1 MNKRNSIKNR
11 ITLAT
16 LALTAVTAIGMPRTA
31 DAAYVGTMADAK
43 IVNVVRV
50 DYTDISGNNSFAA
63 TASTTIT
70 VNLVKSSLA
79 TYAPP
84 TAGTGVPAGLSCPS
98 STQTYTSGSTVS
110 FLYALAAKA
119 NGDDIYTLTKSIP
132 ATSNVSPVTVNMEL
146 LNYAGGS
153 PTAIAVGPGGTAS
166 TFGSAT
172 PVGVSGTD
180 TLLFPGGALAGF
192 AANDIVL
199 VNLTTGGIKAFLVDT
214 VTVGSAKTHDN
225 PGNADHTDVGNTG
238 NETQGSLKLKAYPDQ
253 SIVLNGTTFTFGGNV
268 TPAFNTNGPITGEPV
283 GELKL
288 VHVTVQASATGTAD
302 GTVTYRLDT
311 TDGTNTSNLEC
322 TAGNFKGV
330 SLQIRKAVKN
340 ITLGDASYAATTVA
354 NPGNILEYQ
363 VTVDA
368 TSGVASQVVVTDTVP
383 AYTTL
388 TTFTTGNYGIAVP
401 DGTAAAN
408 NVFAQISD
416 GVNTVN
422 VTVDGTDSE
431 AQPGGA
437 TETGFGK
444 AVDLVPGT
452 ATVIESGSGLTFYVG
467 DTSTNGAGGS
477 VNAATNYTIIYRI
490 KVD

>member
-1 MNKRNSIKNR
+1 MKSSLQKRIV
-11 ITLAT
+11 LAT
-16 LALTAVTAIGMPRTA
+16 LALSAVTVIGLPR
-31 DAAYVGTMADAK
+31 AAEAVPVGTMADAK

-50 DYTDISGNNSFAA
+50 DYKDASGNNSFAA

-70 VNLVKSSLA
+70 VNLVESSLA

-84 TAGTGVPAGLSCPS
+84 AAGTGVPAGLTCPS
-98 STQTYTSGSTVS
+98 STQTYSSGSTVS

-132 ATSNVSPVTVNMEL
+132 ATSNVSPVTVTMEL

-153 PTAIAVGPGGTAS
+153 PAAIAAGGGTAS

-192 AANDIVL
+192 DTNDIVL
-199 VNLTTGGIKAFLVDT
+199 VNLTNGGIKAFLVDT

-225 PGNADHTDVGNTG
+225 AGNTDHTDVGSTG

-253 SIVLNGTTFTFGGNV
+253 SVVLNGTTFNFGGNI
-268 TPAFNTNGPITGEPV
+268 TPAFNTNAPVTGEPV

-288 VHVTVQASATGTAD
+288 VHVTVQASATGTGD

-340 ITLGDASYAATTVA
+340 ITLNDAAYAATAVA

-368 TSGVASQVVVTDTVP
+368 TSGLASQVVVTDTIP
-383 AYTTL
+383 AYTSL
-388 TTFTTGNYGIAVP
+388 VTFTTGNYGIVVP

-408 NVFAQISD
+408 NLFAQISD
-416 GVNTVN
+416 GTNTVN

-431 AQPGGA
+431 TQPGGA

-444 AVDLVPGT
+444 AIDAFPAT
-452 ATVIESGSGLTFYVG
+452 ATVIEAGGGLTFYVG
-467 DTSTNGAGGS
+467 DTATNATGGTVSTT
-477 VNAATNYTIIYRI
+477 TNYTIIYRV

>member
-1 MNKRNSIKNR
+1 MKSTNSLHKRIM
-11 ITLAT
+11 LAT
-16 LALTAVTAIGMPRTA
+16 LALTAVTAIGLPR
-31 DAAYVGTMADAK
+31 AAEAVPVGTMADAK

-50 DYTDISGNNSFAA
+50 DYKDASGANSFAA

-84 TAGTGVPAGLSCPS
+84 TAGTGVPAGLACPPAGI
-98 STQTYTSGSTVS
+98 YNSGSTVS
-110 FLYALAAKA
+110 FLYALASKA
-119 NGDDIYTLTKSIP
+119 NGDDAYTLIKSTP
-132 ATSNVSPVTVNMEL
+132 ANSNVNNVTVNMEL
-146 LNYAGGS
+146 LDYAGAN
-153 PTAIAVGPGGTAS
+153 PTAIAVGPGTSS

-214 VTVGSAKTHDN
+214 VNAGTAKTHDN
-225 PGNADHTDVGNTG
+225 AGNLDHTDVGTTG
-238 NETQGSLKLKAYPDQ
+238 NETQGSLKLKPYPDQ
-253 SIVLNGTTFTFGGNV
+253 SVTLNGTTFNFGGNV
-268 TPAFNTNGPITGEPV
+268 TPAFNTNAPVTGEPV

-288 VHVTVQASATGTAD
+288 VHVTVQASTTGTAD

-311 TDGTNTSNLEC
+311 TDGTNTSNIEC

-340 ITLGDASYAATTVA
+340 ITLNDVAYAATTVA

-368 TSGVASQVVVTDTVP
+368 TSGLASQVVVTDTIP
-383 AYTTL
+383 AYTSL
-388 TTFTTGNYGIAVP
+388 VTFTAGNYGIAVP
-401 DGTAAAN
+401 DGTAADN
-408 NVFAQISD
+408 NLFAQISD
-416 GVNTVN
+416 GTNTVN
-422 VTVDGTDSE
+422 VTVDDTDSE
-431 AQPGGA
+431 TQPGGA

-444 AVDLVPGT
+444 AVDAFPAT
-452 ATVIESGSGLTFYVG
+452 ATVIEAGGGLTFYVG
-467 DTSTNGAGGS
+467 DTSTNATGGTVS
-477 VNAATNYTIIYRI
+477 TTTNYTIIYRV

>member
-1 MNKRNSIKNR
+1 MKSSLQKRIV
-11 ITLAT
+11 LAT
-16 LALTAVTAIGMPRTA
+16 LALSAVTAIGLPRTA
-31 DAAYVGTMADAK
+31 EAVPVGTMADAK

-50 DYTDISGNNSFAA
+50 DYTDASGANSFAA

-84 TAGTGVPAGLSCPS
+84 AAGTGIPAGLSCPS
-98 STQTYTSGSTVS
+98 STQTYNSGSTVS
-110 FLYALAAKA
+110 FLYALASKT
-119 NGDDIYTLTKSIP
+119 NGDDLYTLVKSTP
-132 ATSNVSPVTVNMEL
+132 ATSNVNNVTVNMEL
-146 LNYAGGS
+146 LDYAGAN
-153 PTAIAVGPGGTAS
+153 PAAIAVGPGGTAS

-180 TLLFPGGALAGF
+180 TLLFPGGALSGF
-192 AANDIVL
+192 APNDIVL

-214 VTVGSAKTHDN
+214 VTVGAPKTHDN
-225 PGNADHTDVGNTG
+225 AGNADHTDVGNTV
-238 NETQGSLKLKAYPDQ
+238 NESQGSLKLKAYPDQ
-253 SIVLNGTTFTFGGNV
+253 SVVLNGTTFDFGGNV
-268 TPAFNTNGPITGEPV
+268 TPAFNTNAPVTGEPV

-288 VHVTVQASATGTAD
+288 VHVTVQASTTGTTD

-340 ITLGDASYAATTVA
+340 ITLGDVAYAATAVA

-368 TSGVASQVVVTDTVP
+368 TSGLASQVVVTDTIP
-383 AYTTL
+383 AYTSL
-388 TTFTTGNYGIAVP
+388 VTFTAGNYGIAVP

-408 NVFAQISD
+408 NLFAQISD
-416 GVNTVN
+416 GSNTVN

-431 AQPGGA
+431 TQPGGA

-444 AVDLVPGT
+444 AVDAFPAT
-452 ATVIESGSGLTFYVG
+452 ATVIEAGGGLTFYVG
-467 DTSTNGAGGS
+467 DTATNATGGTVSTT
-477 VNAATNYTIIYRI
+477 TNYTIIYRV

>member
-1 MNKRNSIKNR
+1 MKKRSSLQKR
-11 ITLAT
+11 TVLAT
-16 LALTAVTAIGMPRTA
+16 LALTAMTAIGLPR
-31 DAAYVGTMADAK
+31 AAEAVPVGTMADAK

-50 DYTDISGNNSFAA
+50 DYTDVSGNNTFAA
-63 TASTTIT
+63 TASTTVT

-84 TAGTGVPAGLSCPS
+84 AAGTGVPAGLVCPTAGS
-98 STQTYTSGSTVS
+98 YSSGSTVS
-110 FLYALAAKA
+110 FLYALASKA
-119 NGDDIYTLTKSIP
+119 SGDDVYTLTKSIP
-132 ATSNVSPVTVNMEL
+132 ATSNANPVTVTMEL
-146 LNYAGGS
+146 LDYAGAN
-153 PTAIAVGPGGTAS
+153 PTAIAAGPGTAS

-199 VNLTTGGIKAFLVDT
+199 VNLTTGGIKAFLVET

-225 PGNADHTDVGNTG
+225 PGNADHTDVGTTVG
-238 NETQGSLKLKAYPDQ
+238 EVQGSLKLKAYPDQ
-253 SIVLNGTTFTFGGNV
+253 SVVLNGTTFNFGGNV
-268 TPAFNTNGPITGEPV
+268 TPAFDTNAPVTGEPV

-288 VHVTVQASATGTAD
+288 VHVTVQASATGSAD

-330 SLQIRKAVKN
+330 SLQIRKSVKN
-340 ITLGDASYAATTVA
+340 ITLSDASYAATTVA

-363 VTVDA
+363 ITVDA
-368 TSGVASQVVVTDTVP
+368 TSGIASQVVVTDTVP

-388 TTFTTGNYGIAVP
+388 VTFTAGNYGALVP

-408 NVFAQISD
+408 NLFAQISD
-416 GVNTVN
+416 GTNTVN
-422 VTVDGTDSE
+422 VTLDGTDSE
-431 AQPGGA
+431 VQPGGA

-444 AVDLVPGT
+444 AVDFVPGT
-452 ATVIESGSGLTFYVG
+452 ATVIEAGSGLTFFVG
-467 DTSTNGAGGS
+467 DTSTNAAGGTVS
-477 VNAATNYTIIYRI
+477 TTTNYTIIYRV